1 MMSRERDMIGED
13 IERRWLDALVSLRQY
28 AAFQSEGWRRTA
40 KAIDGAHARLVPFR
54 NEEELAEEYIATVL
68 GRRVRVDDL
77 STQPAPFVRDAS
89 FAIRYIE
96 IMTNM
101 PVSAVRLPSWLGEW
115 AVAER

>member
-1 MMSRERDMIGED
+1 MVAPD

-40 KAIDGAHARLVPFR
+40 RAIDGAHQRLAPFHSQ
-54 NEEELAEEYIATVL
+54 EALAEEYIATVL

-89 FAIRYIE
+89 FALRYVE
-96 IMTNM
+96 ILTNV
-101 PVSAVRLPSWLGEW
+101 PLSAATLPSGLGEW
-115 AVAER
+115 AVAEP

>member
-1 MMSRERDMIGED
+1 MIASD

-40 KAIDGAHARLVPFR
+40 RAIDGAHERLVRFR
-54 NEEELAEEYIATVL
+54 SQEALAEEYIATVL

-89 FAIRYIE
+89 FALRYVE

-101 PVSAVRLPSWLGEW
+101 PLSAMTLPSWLGEW

>member
-1 MMSRERDMIGED
+1 MIASD

-40 KAIDGAHARLVPFR
+40 RAIDGAHERLVSIDSQ
-54 NEEELAEEYIATVL
+54 EALAEEYIATVL

-89 FAIRYIE
+89 FALRYVE
-96 IMTNM
+96 IMTNT
-101 PVSAVRLPSWLGEW
+101 PLSAARLPSWLGEW

>member
-1 MMSRERDMIGED
+1 MIASD
-13 IERRWLDALVSLRQY
+13 IERRWFNALVSLRQF

-40 KAIDGAHARLVPFR
+40 RAIDGAHERLAPFR
-54 NEEELAEEYIATVL
+54 SQEALAEEYIATVL

-89 FAIRYIE
+89 FALRYVE

-101 PVSAVRLPSWLGEW
+101 PLSAATLPSWLGEW

>member
-1 MMSRERDMIGED
+1 MIASD
-13 IERRWLDALVSLRQY
+13 IERRWLSALVSLRQY

-40 KAIDGAHARLVPFR
+40 RAIDGAHARLAPFR
-54 NEEELAEEYIATVL
+54 SQEALAEEYIATVL

-89 FAIRYIE
+89 FALRYVE
-96 IMTNM
+96 IMTNL
-101 PVSAVRLPSWLGEW
+101 PLSAATLPSWLGEW

>member
-1 MMSRERDMIGED
+1 MMGPD

-40 KAIDGAHARLVPFR
+40 RAIDGAHERLVPFR
-54 NEEELAEEYIATVL
+54 SQEELAEEYIATVL

-89 FAIRYIE
+89 FALRYVE
-96 IMTNM
+96 ILTNV
-101 PVSAVRLPSWLGEW
+101 PLSAATLPSWLGEW